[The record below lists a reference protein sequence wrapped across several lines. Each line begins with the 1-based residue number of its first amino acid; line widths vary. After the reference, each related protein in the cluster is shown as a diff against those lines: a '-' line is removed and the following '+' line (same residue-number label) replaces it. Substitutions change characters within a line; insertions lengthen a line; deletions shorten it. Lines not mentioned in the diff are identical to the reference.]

1 MSAQQEMD
9 LESSSLLLNAPC
21 SGVQAGTD
29 CRPSCCCTALSD
41 SESARLGCGAARPQF
56 TCILD
61 HDLFGCSCELELNVE
76 PPASTGGRQMGLER
90 NPDAPGQVGL
100 KQTWTELETQI

>member
-1 MSAQQEMD
+1 MQAQQEMD
-9 LESSSLLLNAPC
+9 LESSSWLLNAAC

-29 CRPSCCCTALSD
+29 CRPSCDCD

-56 TCILD
+56 TGILD

-90 NPDAPGQVGL
+90 NPDAPGL